1 MDVYEGFESLLPPP
15 LSEPREVRD
24 PQTGV
29 EEDRQVSTE
38 VGWKPVPVLACD
50 GVRQLAVVVWARTKL
65 LERTLVDHE
74 VADARLLAS
83 LARIDAAI
91 AVMSERLD
99 ALEDVLE
106 QQAA

>member
-1 MDVYEGFESLLPPP
+1 MDGFEGFESLVSLP
-15 LSEPREVRD
+15 LLDVREVAR
-24 PQTGV
+24 PETPV
-29 EEDRQVSTE
+29 YEDRPVSTE

-65 LERTLVDHE
+65 LERTLADHE
-74 VADARLLAS
+74 VADARLLAC

-91 AVMSERLD
+91 AVMSDHLD